1 MGHRSITDDKHIE
14 DVVPIIQPGLLI
26 HDLPLYNIDEE
37 RIE

>member
-1 MGHRSITDDKHIE
+1 MTDDTHIE

-26 HDLPLYNIDEE
+26 HELPLNDSDQE